1 MPVWGRS
8 GQELYY
14 ASTSDTRLMAVPIN
28 EGQTFVYGEPFELF
42 TIQGRDVVSG
52 GNESFYDVMPGD
64 EQFVMILN
72 DEVTGRLVFV
82 ENFFQELTQRAG
94 N

>member
-1 MPVWGRS
+1 MPVWGRR
-8 GQELYY
+8 GRELYY

-28 EGQTFVYGEPFELF
+28 EGQTFVHGEPFELF
-42 TIQGRDVVSG
+42 VVQGAERSG
-52 GNESFYDVMPGD
+52 GNIPFYDVMPGD
-64 EQFVMILN
+64 ERFVVIL
-72 DEVTGRLVFV
+72 DADITGRLIFV

>member
-1 MPVWGRS
+1 MWAHG
-8 GQELYY
+8 GHELYFV
-14 ASTSDTRLMAVPIN
+14 SVLDSRLMAVPIT
-28 EGQTFVYGEPFELF
+28 EGTTFIHGEPVELF
-42 TIQGRDVVSG
+42 VIQGLERAG